1 MSSLHRLLYCIAAG
15 HEIVGQLQLPVEDGN
30 DARCYQLLFE
40 TAYQDDHCRQNYDT
54 FVFTGEDD
62 VFAHLLQAVKPLITD
77 TENAPRIIKD
87 YTTGRACCKWY
98 FDSVY
103 EKYIF
108 DEVARI
114 VQSYCDDTA
123 YNQYDNQV
131 EKSVRSA
138 LRKFDVSE

>member
-1 MSSLHRLLYCIAAG
+1 MSSLHRLSHCIEAG
-15 HEIVGQLQLPVEDGN
+15 HKIIGQLQLPVEDGN

-40 TAYQDDHCRQNYDT
+40 TAYQDDHCRKNYDT

-62 VFAHLLQAVKPLITD
+62 VFSHLLQAVKPLITD
-77 TENAPRIIKD
+77 TENDPRIVKD
-87 YTTGRACCKWY
+87 YITGETCYQWY

-103 EKYIF
+103 EKYVF

-114 VQSYCDDTA
+114 ANKY
-123 YNQYDNQV
+123 YNYYHSSDDNQV

-138 LRKFDVSE
+138 LRKFNVSE